1 LSWGERVLALAGTGQ
16 GGHLAVTAA
25 VLAAAVLHAAWNAL
39 AARLP
44 DKLAG
49 LGAIGLAQIAAGV
62 VGLVAVPAPAGPSRP
77 FVVGSSMLHVS
88 YDLLLLNGY
97 RVGELSQ
104 VYPLARGLAPL
115 LVAGAAAVVAG
126 ERLGPAGLAGVA
138 LVCLGLVSLTL
149 AGGWPSRQDRPALA
163 FAAATGV
170 AIAAYTVTDG
180 LGVRQAGSALGYIVW
195 LNFFHGLGMVA
206 CAAAY
211 RRRALP
217 AGVRRAWP
225 AGVVIMVLSSLA
237 YGLVLW
243 AQQRGALAAV
253 AALRETSVLLAAA
266 IGTVLFKERFGRV
279 RMLAAALVTAGIVLT
294 TAQQVGRP

>member
-1 LSWGERVLALAGTGQ
+1 MTWGERVLALAAPGQ
-16 GGHLAVTAA
+16 GSHLVVTAA
-25 VLAAAVLHAAWNAL
+25 VLVAAVLHAAWNAL

-49 LGAIGLAQIAAGV
+49 LGAIGLAQIAVGV
-62 VGLVAVPAPAGPSRP
+62 LALVVVPAPAGPSRP
-77 FVVGSSMLHVS
+77 FVIGSSLLHVG

-115 LVAGAAAVVAG
+115 LVAGAAAAVAG

-138 LVCLGLVSLTL
+138 LVCLGLVSLTF

-163 FAAATGV
+163 LAAATGV

-180 LGVRQAGSALGYIVW
+180 LGVRQTGSALGYIVW
-195 LNFFHGLGMVA
+195 LTFLPGLGMVA

-217 AGVRRAWP
+217 AGLRRAWP

-279 RMLAAALVTAGIVLT
+279 RIVGAALVAAGIVLLNLS
-294 TAQQVGRP
+294 G

>member
-1 LSWGERVLALAGTGQ
+1 
-16 GGHLAVTAA
+16 VTVA

-39 AARLP
+39 AVRLP

-49 LGAIGLAQIAAGV
+49 LGAIGLAQIPLFALAL
-62 VGLVAVPAPAGPSRP
+62 LVVPAPAGPSRP
-77 FVVGSSMLHVS
+77 FVLASSMLHVG

-115 LVAGAAAVVAG
+115 LVAGAAAVVAD
-126 ERLGPAGLAGVA
+126 ERLGAAGLAGVA
-138 LVCLGLVSLTL
+138 LVCAGLGSLTL
-149 AGGWPSRQDRPALA
+149 AGGWPRRDDRPALA
-163 FAAATGV
+163 LAAGTGV

-180 LGVRQAGSALGYIVW
+180 LGVRQAGSALSYIVW
-195 LNFFHGLGMVA
+195 LNLLHGVGMVA

-217 AGVRRAWP
+217 AGLRRAWP
-225 AGVVIMVLSSLA
+225 AGVVIMLLSSMA

-266 IGTVLFKERFGRV
+266 IGTVLFNERFGRL
-279 RMLAAALVTAGIVLT
+279 RITAAALVTAGIVLLNLH
-294 TAQQVGRP
+294 G